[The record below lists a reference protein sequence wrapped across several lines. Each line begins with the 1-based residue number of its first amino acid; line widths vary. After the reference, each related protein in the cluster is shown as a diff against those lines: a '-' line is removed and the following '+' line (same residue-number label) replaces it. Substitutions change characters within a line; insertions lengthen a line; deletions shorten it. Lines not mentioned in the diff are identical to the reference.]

1 MAHPRPLDLRGTV
14 LALVLAAIWS
24 ANPLAV
30 KVGLADAP
38 PFRLAWMRFLLG
50 GLAILAYAW
59 WTRHR
64 GVFDVHPGEWRVLWS
79 LGLLFAVQIG
89 LMNVGIARTTATH
102 AAVLVNSYAVHTVV
116 LAHFF
121 IPGDRLT
128 VPKLGGIAIAYLGIV
143 LLFARDFSFQ
153 SGTLVGDLIVSA
165 SALLLGE
172 RIVYMARAV
181 QRLDPIKMLVFQAAI
196 GSACF
201 FLVSTWWEAGEPTRY
216 TAPLGRVAP
225 LSGGRGR
232 RVQLRDEHAPLADL
246 PAERAR
252 HLRAHDADLRRA
264 RLGRHRGR
272 GAHADAAPLGPHG
285 GGGHRPGYAAVKAE
299 RA

>member
-1 MAHPRPLDLRGTV
+1 VVHPRPLDLRGTV
-14 LALVLAAIWS
+14 LALILAAIWS

-30 KVGLADAP
+30 KIGLADAP

-153 SGTLVGDLIVSA
+153 NGTLVGDLIVSA

-216 TAPLGRVAP
+216 TAPLAASLLYQGVVVAGFNFVMNMRLLQISRP
-225 LSGGRGR
+225 SALATCALTTPIFGVLASAAITGEALTPTLLLSALMVAAGIGLATR
-232 RVQLRDEHAPLADL
+232 R
-246 PAERAR
+246 
-252 HLRAHDADLRRA
+252 
-264 RLGRHRGR
+264 
-272 GAHADAAPLGPHG
+272 
-285 GGGHRPGYAAVKAE
+285 
-299 RA
+299 

>member
-1 MAHPRPLDLRGTV
+1 VGHPRPLDLRGTV
-14 LALVLAAIWS
+14 LALILAAIWS

-128 VPKLGGIAIAYLGIV
+128 VPKLGGIAVAYLGAIKEANGAAMSIGRIST
-143 LLFARDFSFQ
+143 FIDIFIERDLQ
-153 SGTLVGDLIVSA
+153 EGTLDEAGAQEIWDQLVQKL
-165 SALLLGE
+165 
-172 RIVYMARAV
+172 RIVRFLRTADYDAR
-181 QRLDPIKMLVFQAAI
+181 
-196 GSACF
+196 
-201 FLVSTWWEAGEPTRY
+201 
-216 TAPLGRVAP
+216 
-225 LSGGRGR
+225 LSGDPYWATECVGGVDLGGRSSAVLFVLRVEASRLYPAGLSCTGVDHR
-232 RVQLRDEHAPLADL
+232 R
-246 PAERAR
+246 
-252 HLRAHDADLRRA
+252 
-264 RLGRHRGR
+264 
-272 GAHADAAPLGPHG
+272 
-285 GGGHRPGYAAVKAE
+285 
-299 RA
+299 

>member
-1 MAHPRPLDLRGTV
+1 
-14 LALVLAAIWS
+14 
-24 ANPLAV
+24 
-30 KVGLADAP
+30 
-38 PFRLAWMRFLLG
+38 MRFLLG

-128 VPKLGGIAIAYLGIV
+128 VPKLGGIAVAYLGIV

-201 FLVSTWWEAGEPTRY
+201 FLVSAWWEAGEPTRY
-216 TAPLGRVAP
+216 TAPLAASLLYQGVVVA
-225 LSGGRGR
+225 GFNF
-232 RVQLRDEHAPLADL
+232 VDEHAPLADL

-252 HLRAHDADLRRA
+252 HLRAHDTDLRRA
-264 RLGRHRGR
+264 RLGRHHGR
-272 GAHADAAPLGPHG
+272 GTHADAAPLGPHG
-285 GGGHRPGYAAVKAE
+285 GGGHRPRPYAGGE
-299 RA
+299 RRRARLTAAAAAR

>member
-1 MAHPRPLDLRGTV
+1 MPPSCPGLPAATASSPARRSPALRAHAPDPHSVAHPRPLDLRAPA
-14 LALVLAAIWS
+14 LALTLAAIWS

-38 PFRLAWMRFLLG
+38 PFRLAWMRFLLGGGAVLGSAWGARPPGGFGVATGRPFRLAWMRFLLG

-79 LGLLFAVQIG
+79 LGLLFVVQIG

-102 AAVLVNSYAVHTVV
+102 AAVLGNSSAVPPVV

-153 SGTLVGDLIVSA
+153 SGTVVGDLIVSA
-165 SALLLGE
+165 SALL
-172 RIVYMARAV
+172 V
-181 QRLDPIKMLVFQAAI
+181 
-196 GSACF
+196 
-201 FLVSTWWEAGEPTRY
+201 
-216 TAPLGRVAP
+216 
-225 LSGGRGR
+225 
-232 RVQLRDEHAPLADL
+232 
-246 PAERAR
+246 
-252 HLRAHDADLRRA
+252 
-264 RLGRHRGR
+264 
-272 GAHADAAPLGPHG
+272 
-285 GGGHRPGYAAVKAE
+285 
-299 RA
+299 

>member
-14 LALVLAAIWS
+14 LALILAAIWS

-102 AAVLVNSYAVHTVV
+102 AAVLVTSCRIYRPSALATCALTTPIFGV
-116 LAHFF
+116 LASA
-121 IPGDRLT
+121 
-128 VPKLGGIAIAYLGIV
+128 AIAGEALTPT
-143 LLFARDFSFQ
+143 LL
-153 SGTLVGDLIVSA
+153 L
-165 SALLLGE
+165 SALM
-172 RIVYMARAV
+172 V
-181 QRLDPIKMLVFQAAI
+181 AAGI
-196 GSACF
+196 G
-201 FLVSTWWEAGEPTRY
+201 LTTR
-216 TAPLGRVAP
+216 R
-225 LSGGRGR
+225 
-232 RVQLRDEHAPLADL
+232 
-246 PAERAR
+246 
-252 HLRAHDADLRRA
+252 
-264 RLGRHRGR
+264 
-272 GAHADAAPLGPHG
+272 
-285 GGGHRPGYAAVKAE
+285 
-299 RA
+299 